1 MFGWIFLL
9 LAEMFSSMF
18 VSGLN
23 SLAPCCGSPNFFS
36 GLSVI
41 YRDGEIEVWVGIDR
55 CLSRSIECVGDRLRE
70 NHYSGFDGVV
80 MVWD

>member
-1 MFGWIFLL
+1 MDFFIAGRNVFFYVCFWIEFPCPLL
-9 LAEMFSSMF
+9 WLPQ
-18 VSGLN
+18 L
-23 SLAPCCGSPNFFS
+23 FS